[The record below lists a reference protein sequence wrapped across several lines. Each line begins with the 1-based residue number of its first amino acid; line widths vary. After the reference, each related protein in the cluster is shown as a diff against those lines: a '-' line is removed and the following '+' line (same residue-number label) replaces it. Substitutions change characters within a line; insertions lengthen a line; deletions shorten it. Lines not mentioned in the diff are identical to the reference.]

1 MTGWCLFLSSS
12 ISPMTTTILMLRDL
26 SSEHWTPST
35 IVSVTSSLTQIRWVD
50 QQFDQ
55 SAHDQSAQ
63 TTNKKKDR
71 CDDLEK
77 KKKKTA
83 FSAFRPFSDFF
94 LLLLLLLLPSSS
106 ISFSYSR
113 KISQIHS
120 GYYYIL
126 WSPWWHPYVLTC
138 HFKDSINS
146 VSLYL
151 GVDYCQHLLTDIAL
165 SLWSYCELLY
175 PRSSTVP
182 SN

>member
-63 TTNKKKDR
+63 TTNKKNR

-77 KKKKTA
+77 KTKKN
-83 FSAFRPFSDFF
+83 S
-94 LLLLLLLLPSSS
+94 LLLLPSLLGLFPPPPPASLLS

-113 KISQIHS
+113 KISHIYS
-120 GYYYIL
+120 GYYYIP
-126 WSPWWHPYVLTC
+126 WSPWWHPYILTC
-138 HFKDSINS
+138 HFKESINS
-146 VSLYL
+146 VSSCLFL
-151 GVDYCQHLLTDIAL
+151 EYCQHLLTDIAL